1 MFGPSAPG
9 VSFRSVSPRTDARER
24 STAPTKDCAKQLFQI
39 THPYHPLFQ
48 QEFELVQ
55 YHRNWGEDRVYFHDQ
70 DGALHSVPT
79 GWTDAAD
86 IDPFVVMAAGRC
98 PYRLEDLLVLAELAE
113 HLKPARGKVRAK
125 AKRT

>member
-9 VSFRSVSPRTDARER
+9 GPFRSVSPRTDARER

-55 YHRNWGEDRVYFHDQ
+55 YHRNWGEDRVFFYA
-70 DGALHSVPT
+70 DGVHLTSVPAI
-79 GWTDAAD
+79 WTSLSP
-86 IDPFVVMAAGRC
+86 IDPFVAVAAGRS
-98 PYRLEDLLVLAELAE
+98 PFRIDDLLELARR
-113 HLKPARGKVRAK
+113 LGLCG
-125 AKRT
+125 